1 MVYLN
6 LRSQP
11 GVIRA
16 GLNHEKIYENVID
29 VAFFGLIEVV

>member
-6 LRSQP
+6 LRSHA
-11 GVIRA
+11 GLIRA
-16 GLNHEKIYENVID
+16 GLNHEKAYESVID